1 MSATA
6 EPIAPTATM
15 PEPEW
20 IRIPQASAWCG
31 MCRSSLYQLINEGKV
46 RSVSMRERGTT
57 RGTRLISFP
66 SLKAFL
72 ESKATGGEAQ
82 S

>member
-1 MSATA
+1 MSQTA
-6 EPIAPTATM
+6 EPIAPAATM

-31 MCRSSLYQLINEGKV
+31 MCRSALYQLINAGKIK
-46 RSVSMRERGTT
+46 SVSMRERGTT

-66 SLKAFL
+66 SLRAYL
-72 ESKATGGEAQ
+72 EARATGGEA
-82 S
+82 

>member
-1 MSATA
+1 MTT
-6 EPIAPTATM
+6 EPIAPAATM

-20 IRIPQASAWCG
+20 IRIKQASAWCG
-31 MCRSSLYQLINEGKV
+31 MCRSVLYNLMADGKI
-46 RSVSMRERGTT
+46 RSVSMRERGATK
-57 RGTRLISFP
+57 GTRLISFP

>member
-6 EPIAPTATM
+6 EPIAPAATM

-20 IRIPQASAWCG
+20 IRVKQAMAWSGISETKLYVMMSAK
-31 MCRSSLYQLINEGKV
+31 SIK
-46 RSVSMRERGTT
+46 SVVLRERGAS

>member
-1 MSATA
+1 MSTTTA
-6 EPIAPTATM
+6 PIAPAATM

-20 IRIPQASAWCG
+20 IRAKQAAEWTG
-31 MCRSSLYQLINEGKV
+31 LCRSAIYKLLDGGKIKFV
-46 RSVSMRERGTT
+46 HLRERGKSK
-57 RGTRLISFP
+57 GTRLISFP